1 MPTCAACG
9 ALYETPIYRNTI
21 CTECGK
27 ELKTCRNC
35 RHYAPGEAHDCHEPV
50 SDPVL
55 DKDRA
60 NFCDW
65 FSAAVDAGGVND
77 KKDDNDSARQAF
89 ASLFGD
95 D

>member
-1 MPTCAACG
+1 MPSCAYCG
-9 ALYETPIYRNTI
+9 TPYTPPIYRTTL
-21 CTECGK
+21 CQKCGK

-35 RHYAPGEAHDCHEPV
+35 RHFSPGEANDCHETV
-50 SDPVL
+50 SEPVL

-65 FSAAVDAGGVND
+65 FTPATDAAVGTTELNKHSDA
-77 KKDDNDSARQAF
+77 RLAF
-89 ASLFGD
+89 ADLFSD